1 MRTKTWFWIPALA
14 LLLPLVAAAAD
25 VSGKW
30 RAEFKTP
37 DGTARVNTFT
47 LKQSGEKVTGM
58 VAGSQDETAIENG
71 TIKGD
76 DISFSAHRPFG
87 RFTYKGKVSGD
98 QIKFSVNR
106 DGDSFEMTAKRI
118 SK

>member
-1 MRTKTWFWIPALA
+1 MRTKNWFGIPALA
-14 LLLPLVAAAAD
+14 LLLALAAAAAD

-30 RAEFKTP
+30 RAEFNTP

-47 LKQSGEKVTGM
+47 LKQDGEKLTGT

-76 DISFSAHRPFG
+76 DLSFAANRPFG

-98 QIKFSVNR
+98 QIKFSVDF
-106 DGDSFEMTAKRI
+106 DGNSFEMTAKRI
-118 SK
+118 SR

>member
-1 MRTKTWFWIPALA
+1 MKSRILALA
-14 LLLPLVAAAAD
+14 LLLALAAAAAD

-30 RAEFKTP
+30 RAEFKTA

-47 LKQSGEKVTGM
+47 LKQSGEKVTGT

-71 TIKGD
+71 VIKGD
-76 DISFSAHRPFG
+76 DVSFSAHRPVG
-87 RFTYKGKVSGD
+87 QFTYKGKVSGD
-98 QIKFSVNR
+98 QIKFSVTR
-106 DGDSFEMTAKRI
+106 DGTPFEMTAKRI